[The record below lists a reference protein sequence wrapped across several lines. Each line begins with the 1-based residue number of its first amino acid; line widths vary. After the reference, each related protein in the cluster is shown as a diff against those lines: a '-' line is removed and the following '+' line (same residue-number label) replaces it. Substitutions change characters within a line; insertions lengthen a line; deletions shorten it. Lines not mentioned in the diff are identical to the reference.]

1 MNYTQCHSEQYAA
14 NRVYADV
21 PAVEDRFVTEP
32 IIAVEPAY
40 RQLNE
45 EDLHTLF
52 EQAISDRVVAVST
65 RLKRISR
72 SLNDCKPVSSETTAQ
87 KLYQVP
93 TELVPSNWLPDSQQ
107 KTRAMSPGSLWQRT
121 IIAASLA
128 LMLLLTGFDLMGV
141 LMLHMR

>member
-1 MNYTQCHSEQYAA
+1 MYYTQRTSERYA
-14 NRVYADV
+14 NCVYADM

-45 EDLHTLF
+45 EELHTLF